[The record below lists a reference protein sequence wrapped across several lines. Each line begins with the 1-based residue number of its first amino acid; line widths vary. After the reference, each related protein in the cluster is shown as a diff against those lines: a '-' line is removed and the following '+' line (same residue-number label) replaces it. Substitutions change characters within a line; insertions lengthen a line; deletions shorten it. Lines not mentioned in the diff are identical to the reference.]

1 MTRNNLFS
9 RETLMAPITRCI
21 GFLFIRIQ
29 GEKGKEIQCLIKRES
44 VSERSLCAL

>member
-1 MTRNNLFS
+1 MIRNNLFS
-9 RETLMAPITRCI
+9 QEILTVFTTRYI